1 MTEIFLFAVMIGG
14 GILAMVLLFW
24 WAMARGFPIMD
35 GMLDGLTYAEAREKA
50 DIERVAQRKKAL
62 EELESFRKGDFR

>member
-14 GILAMVLLFW
+14 GILAMLLLFW
-24 WAMARGFPIMD
+24 WAMARGFSIMY

-50 DIERVAQRKKAL
+50 QIERIEQRKKAL
-62 EELESFRKGDFR
+62 EQLESFRKGDYR

>member
-1 MTEIFLFAVMIGG
+1 MKEIFLFAVMIGG
-14 GILAMVLLFW
+14 GILVMVLLFW

-50 DIERVAQRKKAL
+50 DIERIEQRKKAL

>member
-1 MTEIFLFAVMIGG
+1 MTDVLLFAVMIGG
-14 GILAMVLLFW
+14 GIIAMVLLFW